1 MLLFFLSSFWMLI
14 KSMYWNDKKMFFK
27 HVLDDDSPSSSS
39 CLFLRNSSFL
49 FCSLKKKHIHF
60 LMSNSIMKINNT
72 RRHLQ
77 TNYCC
82 CTYLWFIWIANT
94 SKTLDSSVLE
104 HHTKDE
110 SICNIG
116 KEERYFKDYSIY
128 LILSPPLFISLFL

>member
-1 MLLFFLSSFWMLI
+1 MLI

-27 HVLDDDSPSSSS
+27 HVLDNDSPSSSS

-77 TNYCC
+77 TNNCC
-82 CTYLWFIWIANT
+82 CTYLWFIGIANT
-94 SKTLDSSVLE
+94 SKTLDSSVLK
-104 HHTKDE
+104 HHTSDDIPHLV
-110 SICNIG
+110 SSSLHLS
-116 KEERYFKDYSIY
+116 FS
-128 LILSPPLFISLFL
+128 LTSPPPPLPTFLSSFDLEYNI